1 MTATFDGTAVPET
14 LGDGAE
20 LILGEG
26 RTPVL
31 GVTGPDLP
39 GETVRAL
46 LGRYGAL
53 LVRGLGLA
61 APADLGRAAQAL
73 GVTPMTE
80 REGFT
85 GRTDFGDG
93 VYGAS
98 EWPADEPMCMHHERS
113 YGDEVPGIALFGCL
127 TAPRTGGATAVADA
141 RTVLAKLPADL
152 VERFARDGWRLA
164 RTYRD
169 IGVSWAE
176 SFGTQDT
183 AEVDAYCRAH
193 ALDHEWLP
201 DGGLRTVQ
209 HRAAVVRHPAT
220 GERLWF
226 NQIAFLNE
234 LTMDP
239 AVREYLVSLYG
250 PGSLPFTTFHGDG
263 EPVPAQVVETINEVY
278 TAATVREPWQ
288 AGDLLVVDN
297 LRMAHSREA
306 YEGDREIVALFGDPV
321 RLDGHVRPS
330 AA

>member
-113 YGDEVPGIALFGCL
+113 YGDEVPAIALFGCL

-141 RTVLAKLPADL
+141 RTVLAKLPADI

-176 SFGTQDT
+176 SFGHPGHRGGRR
-183 AEVDAYCRAH
+183 V
-193 ALDHEWLP
+193 LP
-201 DGGLRTVQ
+201 CARPGPRVAAGR
-209 HRAAVVRHPAT
+209 RAAHRPAPR
-220 GERLWF
+220 GGGAPPR
-226 NQIAFLNE
+226 
-234 LTMDP
+234 
-239 AVREYLVSLYG
+239 
-250 PGSLPFTTFHGDG
+250 
-263 EPVPAQVVETINEVY
+263 
-278 TAATVREPWQ
+278 
-288 AGDLLVVDN
+288 
-297 LRMAHSREA
+297 
-306 YEGDREIVALFGDPV
+306 DR
-321 RLDGHVRPS
+321 
-330 AA
+330 